1 MKKST
6 IIKVHLA
13 YWGIYFFNHLIQT
26 LLAPTITDQK
36 AYAVYNVIMAS
47 LIPIFFYISYV
58 NIFKF
63 IKNKKLILTALVVIL
78 AMTASVIVIKRDISM
93 YFFRFY
99 IVMITWTIYGA
110 LFRFFI
116 DWANKDRMQ
125 LQQSKQNLK
134 SELALLRNQINPHFL
149 FNSLHNI
156 DALITKDPQKASYSL
171 LQLSDMLRYSFN
183 EADCELIELDKEVD
197 YLKKYLNL
205 QNLRTSNTELVDFNI
220 SIENPNTK
228 IAPML
233 LIPFVEN
240 AFKHTTDKDKK
251 QGITITLNE
260 KSGIINFKVSNIYDP
275 EKMISKDTSKG
286 IGISNVSKRMEI
298 LYPGKHKLNI
308 SHDSELF
315 KAELTIDTNAS
326 S

>member
-13 YWGIYFFNHLIQT
+13 YWGIYFFNHLINS

-36 AYAVYNVIMAS
+36 AFAYYNVVMAS

-58 NIFKF
+58 NVFKF
-63 IKNKKLILTALVVIL
+63 IKNKKMILTALGVVLVMI
-78 AMTASVIVIKRDISM
+78 ASVIVIKIDISM

-99 IVMITWTIYGA
+99 ILLVTWTIYGA

-156 DALITKDPQKASYSL
+156 DTLIAKDPQKASYSL

-183 EADCELIELDKEVD
+183 EADCEEIELDKEVE

-205 QNLRTSNTELVDFNI
+205 QNLRTSNSELVEFNI

-260 KSGIINFKVSNIYDP
+260 KSGIINFKVSNLHDP
-275 EKMISKDTSKG
+275 EKMISKDSSKG

-298 LYPGKHKLNI
+298 LYPCKHKLNI